1 MSPDLTRSICV
12 FCSSSD
18 AVDVAYLRAAEQ
30 LGEAIGRRGHSLV
43 YGGTNVGLMRAL
55 ALVARRRG
63 AHVTGVVPAV
73 FKEKGIAWEE
83 ADELVITADLRER
96 KADMERRADAFVA
109 LPGGF
114 GTLEEL
120 AEILVLKQLRFHAK
134 PVVLLNTN
142 GFYDPL
148 LAFFQRLYDD
158 GFSKPE
164 YKSLYFVTSDP
175 VAALEHIETYSP
187 PKLGDKWFARPSDAA
202 SDPTALE

>member
-1 MSPDLTRSICV
+1 M
-12 FCSSSD
+12 
-18 AVDVAYLRAAEQ
+18 
-30 LGEAIGRRGHSLV
+30 
-43 YGGTNVGLMRAL
+43 GLMGVLAL
-55 ALVARRRG
+55 AARRQG
-63 AHVTGVVPAV
+63 AHVTGVVPVV
-73 FKEKGIAWEE
+73 FKQKGIAWEE

-120 AEILVLKQLRFHAK
+120 AEILVLKQLRFHPK
-134 PVVLLNTN
+134 PIVLLNTH

-164 YKSLYFVTSDP
+164 YKGLYFVTSDP
-175 VAALEHIETYSP
+175 AAAIEHIETYSP
-187 PKLGDKWFARPSDAA
+187 PKVGEKWFDRPSDAEI
-202 SDPTALE
+202 DPAGLE